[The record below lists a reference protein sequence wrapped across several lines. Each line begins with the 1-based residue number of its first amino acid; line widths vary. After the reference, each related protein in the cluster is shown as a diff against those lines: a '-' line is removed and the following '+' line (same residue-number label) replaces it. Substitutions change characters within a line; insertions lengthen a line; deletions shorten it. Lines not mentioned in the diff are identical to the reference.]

1 MGRIYSVN
9 SINSSGIMEKTIMF
23 NVRYEITVP
32 STFGE
37 NSPADN
43 EFVASCLAHVVSAM
57 NSQFGGCTVVNANG
71 AWNNS
76 DGETI
81 SEPVN
86 VVYAYGVDC
95 KESWDCMLDLAA
107 WVKLTMLQS
116 AVLIAKH
123 SAKAILV

>member
-1 MGRIYSVN
+1 
-9 SINSSGIMEKTIMF
+9 MF

-37 NSPADN
+37 NAPADV
-43 EFVASCLAHVVSAM
+43 EFVSSCLAHVVNELNA
-57 NSQFGGCTVVNANG
+57 QFGGCTVVKADG

-81 SEPVN
+81 AESVN

-95 KESWDCMLDLAA
+95 VESWQCLVSLAE

-123 SAKAILV
+123 SGKAILV